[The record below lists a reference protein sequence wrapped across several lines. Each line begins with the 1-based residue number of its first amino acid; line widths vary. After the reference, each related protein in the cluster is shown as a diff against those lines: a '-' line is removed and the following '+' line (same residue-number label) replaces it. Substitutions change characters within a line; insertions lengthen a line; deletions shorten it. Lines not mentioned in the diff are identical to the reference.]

1 MIRLPFLSML
11 ALLLGGC
18 AVGPDYV
25 RPQAPVPARWQA
37 ALPHEGRTVAL
48 VDWWKQF
55 DDPLVAELIGIAE
68 RDSPSLDQAL
78 ARIRQSRA
86 GVSVTK
92 SALMPQGNILA
103 DRTRGGDHPVSY
115 EQTVRRTVFDAGWEI
130 DLFGGIRRG
139 MEAAQARLEGAE
151 AAWHEARISLAAEVA
166 LEYTGL
172 RSCEAR
178 LRDAESD
185 LASRRAT
192 ERLSREKARA
202 GFAAPSDASL
212 AQASAADGAT
222 RRLAL
227 QTECE
232 LGVKSLVALTGLA
245 EPDLRQKLEARRAVL
260 PRPGSLQV
268 DGLPLRVLAARPDV
282 AIAER
287 ALAAASAEIGVAEAA
302 RYPRVS
308 LLGFVGRQS
317 QVVDRLSG
325 SGRVWSF
332 GPHLDLPLFDGGRRA
347 AQADAA
353 QARYEEALAA
363 YKGAVRKAVRE
374 VEQSLVRLGNAVER
388 EDQARQATD
397 HYDAALA
404 AAEKRWQVGF
414 GSQLELEETRRMAVA
429 ARSQYLGVRH
439 DGVAAWIGLYRAV
452 GGGWAAG
459 VDASSN

>member
-1 MIRLPFLSML
+1 M
-11 ALLLGGC
+11 
-18 AVGPDYV
+18 
-25 RPQAPVPARWQA
+25 
-37 ALPHEGRTVAL
+37 
-48 VDWWKQF
+48 
-55 DDPLVAELIGIAE
+55 
-68 RDSPSLDQAL
+68 
-78 ARIRQSRA
+78 
-86 GVSVTK
+86 
-92 SALMPQGNILA
+92 
-103 DRTRGGDHPVSY
+103 
-115 EQTVRRTVFDAGWEI
+115 
-130 DLFGGIRRG
+130 
-139 MEAAQARLEGAE
+139 
-151 AAWHEARISLAAEVA
+151 
-166 LEYTGL
+166 
-172 RSCEAR
+172 
-178 LRDAESD
+178 
-185 LASRRAT
+185 
-192 ERLSREKARA
+192 
-202 GFAAPSDASL
+202 
-212 AQASAADGAT
+212 
-222 RRLAL
+222 
-227 QTECE
+227 
-232 LGVKSLVALTGLA
+232 
-245 EPDLRQKLEARRAVL
+245 RQKLEARRAVL

-429 ARSQYLGVRH
+429 ARSQYLWVRH